1 MIEPTP
7 ITEPLDVFLREV
19 VQALRAAVN
28 RGMQS
33 ADSPEIDKT
42 IQDCKEI
49 LDVIMAGRVQEW
61 IAE

>member
-7 ITEPLDVFLREV
+7 LTEPLDVFLREV

-33 ADSPEIDKT
+33 GDPPEIDKT